1 LKHQPI
7 IFYGEDMKRKEF
19 LKNTGIFIGG
29 SLTIPSLLA
38 SDKRGQKISDYVI
51 LINLGGGIRKQDV
64 FGYNNSIKI
73 NDLYRSETII
83 PSFFGGEFPQRFRN
97 IGSQN
102 IQFPT
107 DKKLINQG
115 ILFSEVETLSNDH
128 ESCFKSLV
136 TANESINGKIY
147 NHSVFSFLSKYKG
160 FNKDQM
166 WQIGG
171 IPLANSENHTYVKSG
186 ASDIETLSSALNVI
200 QNYQPKFLNINLND
214 ADSCHSSYT
223 TYLKSI
229 VNSTD
234 SIYQFWKNLQK
245 SNSKMSGKT
254 TLIVIPEIGRNL
266 EPNSIVDQHGFYS
279 YDHSD
284 DNSRRTWSLIVG
296 AGVSES
302 SRNQII
308 SDARKSHQILP
319 TITHLFGVSDKI
331 QRRHNLIN
339 GFKSLLG

>member
-1 LKHQPI
+1 
-7 IFYGEDMKRKEF
+7 MKRKEF

-29 SLTIPSLLA
+29 SLTIPPLLA
-38 SDKRGQKISDYVI
+38 SDKRDQQISEYVI

-64 FGYNNSIKI
+64 LGYDNINKI
-73 NDLYRSETII
+73 NDLYSSETII
-83 PSFFGGEFPQRFRN
+83 PSFFGGEFPQRFRK

-102 IQFPT
+102 IEIPT

-147 NHSVFSFLSKYKG
+147 KHSVFSFLSKYKG
-160 FNKDQM
+160 FNKNQL

-171 IPLANSENHTYVKSG
+171 IPLANSENHNYLKSG
-186 ASDIETLSSALNVI
+186 ASDIETLSSALTVI
-200 QNYQPKFLNINLND
+200 QNYQPKFININLND
-214 ADSCHSSYT
+214 ADACHSSYT
-223 TYLKSI
+223 WYLKSI

-234 SIYQFWKNLQK
+234 SVYQFWNNLQK

-254 TLIVIPEIGRNL
+254 TLIIIPEIGRNL
-266 EPNSIVDQHGFYS
+266 EPNSIVDENGFYS
-279 YDHSD
+279 YDHND
-284 DNSRRTWSLIVG
+284 ENSRKTWSLIVG
-296 AGVSES
+296 AGVSQS
-302 SRNQII
+302 NQNQII
-308 SDARKSHQILP
+308 SDTRKSHQILP
-319 TITHLFGVSDKI
+319 TITHLFGISDKI
-331 QRRHNLIN
+331 QRRYNLIN